1 MSLYLNFGRLKIA
14 KIKINYVLDIGAN
27 IGEFSDLLKK
37 IFPECAFQLIEP
49 NKDLNNILEKKG
61 YNFHN
66 LLLYKEKDKK
76 VKLYFEDSGNTT
88 TGNSIYKENSRH
100 YEQNK
105 FKLFTTHILDEL
117 KTPDIIDL
125 IKIDVQ
131 GAEIDVFKGGIQ
143 TLKKTKFI
151 LVETSLVQYNL
162 DAPLEKNVIE
172 FLSNNSFSS
181 YIEFDRHIWNDSNLN
196 NYNLKIGDV
205 FQRDLLFIN
214 NKVRIKTKLKFKL
227 LKLYIYFKNLI
238 K

>member
-1 MSLYLNFGRLKIA
+1 MSLYLNFGRLKLI
-14 KIKINYVLDIGAN
+14 KIKINYILDIGAN
-27 IGEFSDLLKK
+27 EGEFSDSLKK
-37 IFPECAFQLIEP
+37 IFPNCTFQLIEP
-49 NKDLNNILEKKG
+49 NTDLNIILEKKG
-61 YNFHN
+61 YDFYNF
-66 LLLYKEKDKK
+66 LLYKEKDKK

-105 FKLFTTHILDEL
+105 FKFFTTHILDEFT
-117 KTPDIIDL
+117 TPDIIDL

-162 DAPLEKNVIE
+162 NAPLEKSVIE
-172 FLSNNSFSS
+172 FLSNYSFTS

-196 NYNLKIGDV
+196 SYNLKRGDV

-214 NKVRIKTKLKFKL
+214 NKLGIKTKLKFEF

-238 K
+238 